1 MVVGYLASPQAAVKR
16 AERRD
21 QRNERR
27 HKKEGSRYQEERV
40 GTRAEKEVIQ
50 RREMKK
56 KQMQKGGM
64 AEKRV
69 GP

>member
-1 MVVGYLASPQAAVKR
+1 MKEGSGYPEEIVGKR
-16 AERRD
+16 AEP
-21 QRNERR
+21 
-27 HKKEGSRYQEERV
+27 
-40 GTRAEKEVIQ
+40 EVIQ